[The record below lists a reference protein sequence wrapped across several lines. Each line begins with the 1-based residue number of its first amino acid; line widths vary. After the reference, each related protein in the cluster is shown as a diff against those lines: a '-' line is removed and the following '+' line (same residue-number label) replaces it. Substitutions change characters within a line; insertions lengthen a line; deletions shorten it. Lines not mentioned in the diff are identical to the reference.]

1 MYTRPHEAGQ
11 ATLEF
16 LIILPLLLAM
26 TALVLLAGWWSYCK
40 LAAQNAAYSY
50 AVFVPV
56 SRPTVPGSGRAGSYG
71 AQYTVLNTDEGMKP
85 LWSLSLPSAY
95 SDRAFAHSRLG
106 GNGLTIGLSADD
118 LSWAAIQ
125 DTFEALTQVSMAT
138 RLPRA
143 SAYFLYTPLLG
154 AYQP

>member
-1 MYTRPHEAGQ
+1 MPSRAPQNGQ

-56 SRPTVPGSGRAGSYG
+56 SRPTVPGSGRAGSFG
-71 AQYTVLNTDEGMKP
+71 AQYAVLNTDEGMKP
-85 LWSLSLPSAY
+85 LWSQSLPSAY
-95 SDRAFAHSRLG
+95 TDRAFAHSRLG
-106 GNGLTIGLSADD
+106 GNGLTVGLSAAD
-118 LSWAAIQ
+118 LSWESFEE
-125 DTFEALTQVSMAT
+125 TFEALTQVSMT
-138 RLPRA
+138 SRLPRA
-143 SAYFLYTPLLG
+143 SAFFLYTPLLG
-154 AYQP
+154 AHQP